1 MRCRARMTTRLRR
14 CTASIRRGRTWRGRS
29 DRWSEFTRSKGE
41 GTMSI
46 EIEVGLENATK
57 APKVTEELSLEAP
70 APKGFANPNVRRA
83 LLLGGTVLLAAVVG
97 LLSYYHNRESTDDA
111 QVDGHITPMAS
122 KVYGRVAQVLVEDN
136 QPVKAGQVLV
146 KIDPR
151 DYQAALDQA
160 KASLM
165 LAESEARSAGV
176 DVPRTRENVASGNSS
191 ADAQLLGAQADLAKA
206 QSTYEQAQTA
216 DLAWAQDNVDKSR
229 ANAELAKADL
239 ARYLPLMEKGEIS
252 KQQYDAAKANAD
264 ANASALKA
272 DQEKLAQA
280 HRNVDVTKAQLDAA
294 KARVEQA
301 RAGVASALA
310 DVKQVGMKTADAQAK
325 LAKVEQ
331 ARALLEAAQLNLSY
345 TEITAP
351 IDGVA
356 THKQVE
362 TGQIVQAGQGLLVVV
377 PLQDVWVTANFK
389 ETQLRNMR
397 AGQKAEVKVDTYGK
411 TFSGRVDSIAGAT
424 GSVLSLLPPENATGN
439 YVKVVQRIPVKI
451 VLDPIPSEKAVL
463 RPGMNVDATVITN

>member
-1 MRCRARMTTRLRR
+1 
-14 CTASIRRGRTWRGRS
+14 
-29 DRWSEFTRSKGE
+29 
-41 GTMSI
+41 MSI

-57 APKVTEELSLEAP
+57 MPRITQEDLPLEERPKGLANPKV
-70 APKGFANPNVRRA
+70 RR
-83 LLLGGTVLLAAVVG
+83 LLVAGGTVVLAAIAG
-97 LLSYYHNRESTDDA
+97 LFMYFHNRETTDDA

-122 KVYGRVAQVLVEDN
+122 KVYGRVGQVLVDDN

-191 ADAQLLGAQADLAKA
+191 ADAQMMGAQADLARA
-206 QSTYEQAQTA
+206 QATYEQAQKE
-216 DLAWAQDNVDKSR
+216 DLAWAQANVDKSR

-239 ARYLPLMEKGEIS
+239 ARYLPLMQKGEIS

-264 ANASALKA
+264 ASASALQA
-272 DQEKLAQA
+272 DLQKQAQA
-280 HRNVDVTKAQLDAA
+280 QRSVEVSKAQLDAA

-301 RAGVASALA
+301 RAGVASAQA
-310 DVKQVGMKTADAQAK
+310 DIKQVSMRAADAQAK

-331 ARALLEAAQLNLSY
+331 ARAAVEAAELNLSY

-351 IDGVA
+351 VDGVA

-362 TGQIVQAGQGLLVVV
+362 PGQIVQAGQGLLVVV
-377 PLQDVWVTANFK
+377 PLQNVWVTANFK
-389 ETQLRNMR
+389 ETQLKNMR
-397 AGQKAEVKVDTYGK
+397 AGQSVEVRVDTYGK
-411 TFSGRVDSIAGAT
+411 TFSGHVDSIAGAT

-451 VLDPIPSEKAVL
+451 VLDPIPAEKAIL

>member
-1 MRCRARMTTRLRR
+1 
-14 CTASIRRGRTWRGRS
+14 
-29 DRWSEFTRSKGE
+29 
-41 GTMSI
+41 MSI
-46 EIEVGLENATK
+46 EIEVGLENASK
-57 APKVTEELSLEAP
+57 VPRVTEELSLEEP
-70 APKGFANPNVRRA
+70 PKGLANPKVRR
-83 LLLGGTVLLAAVVG
+83 LLFAGGAVVLAAIVG
-97 LLSYYHNRESTDDA
+97 LLVYYHNRETTDDA

-160 KASLM
+160 KAALA

-176 DVPRTRENVASGNSS
+176 DVPRTRENVASGNSN
-191 ADAQLLGAQADLAKA
+191 ADAQLQGAMADLARA
-206 QSTYEQAQTA
+206 QATYEQAQTA
-216 DLAWAQDNVDKSR
+216 DLAWAQANVERSR
-229 ANAELAKADL
+229 ANAELAQADL
-239 ARYLPLMEKGEIS
+239 ARYKPLMEKGEIS

-264 ANASALKA
+264 ASASALKA
-272 DQEKLAQA
+272 DQEKLEQA
-280 HRNVDVTKAQLDAA
+280 RRNVEVAKAQRDAA
-294 KARVEQA
+294 KAHVEQA
-301 RAGVASALA
+301 QAGVALAQA
-310 DVKQVGMKTADAQAK
+310 DVKQVSMKTADAQGK

-331 ARALLEAAQLNLSY
+331 ARAALDAAQLNLSY

-351 IDGVA
+351 VDGVA

-362 TGQIVQAGQGLLVVV
+362 PGQIVQAGQGLLVVV
-377 PLQDVWVTANFK
+377 PLQNVWVTANFK
-389 ETQLRNMR
+389 ETQLRKMR

-411 TFSGRVDSIAGAT
+411 TFSGHVDSIAGAT
-424 GSVLSLLPPENATGN
+424 GAVLSLLPPENATGN